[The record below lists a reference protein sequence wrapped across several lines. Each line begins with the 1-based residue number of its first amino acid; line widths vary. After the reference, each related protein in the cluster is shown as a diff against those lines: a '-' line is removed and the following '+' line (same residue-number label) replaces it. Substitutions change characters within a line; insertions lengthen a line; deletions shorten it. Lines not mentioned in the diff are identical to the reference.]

1 MEPKPFEPS
10 IDWSAAT
17 TESLWWLVKG
27 WAIAAVCVLLVLIV
41 LRYVTGWGRQYW
53 RITGG
58 YFNGR
63 HAVTVWLQLA
73 VLLLLVLLSV
83 RLTVLL
89 SFQSKDMFT
98 SLQTAFEGAAT
109 GNEHIKHSGTHGF
122 WMSLVHFSVLAS
134 LFIGRLLVDKIGRA
148 SCRERVWR

>member
-41 LRYVTGWGRQYW
+41 LRYATVWGRQYW

-63 HAVTVWLQLA
+63 HAVTVWLELA
-73 VLLLLVLLSV
+73 VLLDRKSV
-83 RLTVLL
+83 V
-89 SFQSKDMFT
+89 
-98 SLQTAFEGAAT
+98 
-109 GNEHIKHSGTHGF
+109 
-122 WMSLVHFSVLAS
+122 
-134 LFIGRLLVDKIGRA
+134 
-148 SCRERVWR
+148 

>member
-58 YFNGR
+58 YFTGR
-63 HAVTVWLQLA
+63 M
-73 VLLLLVLLSV
+73 
-83 RLTVLL
+83 R
-89 SFQSKDMFT
+89 
-98 SLQTAFEGAAT
+98 
-109 GNEHIKHSGTHGF
+109 
-122 WMSLVHFSVLAS
+122 
-134 LFIGRLLVDKIGRA
+134 
-148 SCRERVWR
+148 

>member
-17 TESLWWLVKG
+17 MDSVRWLVKG
-27 WAIAAVCVLLVLIV
+27 WAIAAVCVLVVLIL
-41 LRYVTGWGRQYW
+41 LRYLTGWGRQYW

-58 YFNGR
+58 YFIGTTR
-63 HAVTVWLQLA
+63 VTVWLRLA

-83 RLTVLL
+83 RLTVLF

-98 SLQTAFEGAAT
+98 SLQTAFEGAR
-109 GNEHIKHSGTHGF
+109 HG
-122 WMSLVHFSVLAS
+122 
-134 LFIGRLLVDKIGRA
+134 
-148 SCRERVWR
+148 